1 WDLRID
7 QLLFKESLGAV
18 GTFAPGRMAPS
29 TALNFLMLGLAL
41 LLLDTPRTFRAVE
54 FFVLAS
60 GLIGLLNLMGYAYG
74 VRSFYGLAS
83 YTEMAVHTAVAFII
97 LSVGIIFARAERG
110 LMTVVTSDSAGGVMA
125 RRLLPAMIGVP
136 FLLGWFGLMGQ
147 RAGLYSPEFGLTLFV
162 LSNVIVLAAM
172 IWWSAEWVFQM
183 DIERNRAVQGLRRAH
198 EELEIRVKERTSE
211 LARANSDL
219 RQRKEIQELLKEL
232 SQDITS
238 LDIDSLLKK
247 LTEKV
252 RELLKVDVADVRV
265 LEGQQWYVR
274 GLSGMEPGTAPSLRP
289 GTSRLRSGWILK
301 NRRPLV
307 LPDITQSEEV
317 ATGGTIAAQGIRGYL
332 GVPIFSRN
340 GEVIGI
346 LRALTYQTREFRQE
360 EVDLLQQLA
369 NGTAIA
375 LENARLL
382 EEIREQAT
390 ALERANKIKSE
401 FLSVMSHEL
410 RTPLNAIV
418 GYTGMV
424 QDGVFGETNAEQ
436 RKALEKVV
444 NRSKDLLSMIS
455 DILEV
460 SRMEAEA
467 VRMESRDVA
476 LGSFLDEL
484 RLAYDIPLDQGLVM
498 VWDYPSDLPIMR
510 TDSGKLRHI
519 LQNLINNAIKFTVRG
534 NVTVSARYL
543 PIIKSVEFSVADT
556 GIGISKEAMPYI
568 FEAFRQG
575 DSSETRSFSGVGVG
589 LHIVKKFAEL
599 LQGKVEVESEPGKG
613 SIFKL
618 TFPFMPA

>member
-1 WDLRID
+1 MMI
-7 QLLFKESLGAV
+7 V
-18 GTFAPGRMAPS
+18 NAPQ
-29 TALNFLMLGLAL
+29 
-41 LLLDTPRTFRAVE
+41 DPRTRYPQFFRRKGLVSYLVVPLIAKGEGLGTISIFTKEERQFSNEEVEFLSTLAGQAAIAIQNSQLYEQTRKQAVE
-54 FFVLAS
+54 
-60 GLIGLLNLMGYAYG
+60 
-74 VRSFYGLAS
+74 
-83 YTEMAVHTAVAFII
+83 
-97 LSVGIIFARAERG
+97 
-110 LMTVVTSDSAGGVMA
+110 
-125 RRLLPAMIGVP
+125 
-136 FLLGWFGLMGQ
+136 
-147 RAGLYSPEFGLTLFV
+147 
-162 LSNVIVLAAM
+162 
-172 IWWSAEWVFQM
+172 
-183 DIERNRAVQGLRRAH
+183 
-198 EELEIRVKERTSE
+198 
-211 LARANSDL
+211 
-219 RQRKEIQELLKEL
+219 
-232 SQDITS
+232 
-238 LDIDSLLKK
+238 
-247 LTEKV
+247 
-252 RELLKVDVADVRV
+252 
-265 LEGQQWYVR
+265 
-274 GLSGMEPGTAPSLRP
+274 
-289 GTSRLRSGWILK
+289 
-301 NRRPLV
+301 
-307 LPDITQSEEV
+307 
-317 ATGGTIAAQGIRGYL
+317 
-332 GVPIFSRN
+332 
-340 GEVIGI
+340 
-346 LRALTYQTREFRQE
+346 
-360 EVDLLQQLA
+360 
-369 NGTAIA
+369 
-375 LENARLL
+375 
-382 EEIREQAT
+382 
-390 ALERANKIKSE
+390 LERANQVKSE

-424 QDGVFGETNAEQ
+424 QDGIFGETNAEQ